1 MLRLKSAFYKSKYT
15 IDINEANIGKIVVS
29 HELSQGKK
37 CFKYFI
43 GYNDDDKIKPCF
55 QKWVDM
61 LIVWW
66 N

>member
-55 QKWVDM
+55 QK
-61 LIVWW
+61 
-66 N
+66 